1 MPLEIAASLAAC
13 SWNMPVHRNKTAAQR
28 TQFSPHLAAG
38 SGQVASGATC
48 R

>member
-28 TQFSPHLAAG
+28 TQNSLPTWLQ
-38 SGQVASGATC
+38 GQVK
-48 R
+48 